1 MSDLLSNENIYFR
14 GSVSNLSEEERQII
28 RSRMV
33 DATVSDILHIVVEK
47 IEGRKRVT
55 VWATEVESD
64 SAFYDEWHSEFY
76 SLDDKRLEVD
86 IQ

>member
-1 MSDLLSNENIYFR
+1 MSDLFSNENVYFR
-14 GSVSNLSEEERQII
+14 GSVSNLSEEERHII

-47 IEGRKRVT
+47 IEGTKRVT
-55 VWATEVESD
+55 VWCTEVDSD

-76 SLDDKRLEVD
+76 ILDDKRLEVD